1 MEKLK
6 SWPMW
11 LALGAM
17 VAWLVKSI
25 CKIDISVELNEFLN
39 LLLPILVGFGIVND
53 PNSRTHF

>member
-25 CKIDISVELNEFLN
+25 CKIDISVEVNEFLN